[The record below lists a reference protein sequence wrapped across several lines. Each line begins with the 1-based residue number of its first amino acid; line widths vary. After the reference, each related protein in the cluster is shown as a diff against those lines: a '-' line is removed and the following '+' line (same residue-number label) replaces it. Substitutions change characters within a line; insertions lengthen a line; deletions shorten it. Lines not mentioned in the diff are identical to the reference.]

1 MRDPDLKDYL
11 PVKEYMER
19 PYLNFDFLQ
28 ELGWEW
34 AHFKII
40 RLREIMNYVADFE
53 EPELRELFELKR
65 QIELSR
71 QELDLSDDRLDY
83 LFCEYPHL
91 HWLNEIPE
99 DPRPTWMWEIR
110 KRLKEIERQR
120 EKEIAEKSLF
130 RRRKKEYGHVES

>member
-1 MRDPDLKDYL
+1 MRNPDLKNYL
-11 PVKEYMER
+11 PVKEYMDR

-40 RLREIMNYVADFE
+40 RLREVMNYVADFE

-71 QELDLSDDRLDY
+71 QELDLSDDRMDY
-83 LFCEYPHL
+83 LFTEYPHL

-110 KRLKEIERQR
+110 KRLREIEEQR
-120 EKEIAEKSLF
+120 EKEIKNQTLF
-130 RRRKKEYGHVES
+130 RRRNHNNGDVES

>member
-1 MRDPDLKDYL
+1 MRDSDLKEYL
-11 PVKEYMER
+11 PVKDFMER
-19 PYLNFDFLQ
+19 PFSNYDMWL
-28 ELGWEW
+28 ERGWEDPQLR
-34 AHFKII
+34 IL
-40 RLREIMNYVADFE
+40 RLRNIMVYVDDFE
-53 EPELRELFELKR
+53 YGEQRELFELIR
-65 QIELSR
+65 QIGLSR

-110 KRLKEIERQR
+110 KRLREIERQR

-130 RRRKKEYGHVES
+130 RRSKKHGDVES

>member
-40 RLREIMNYVADFE
+40 RLREIMNYVGDLD
-53 EPELRELFELKR
+53 EPELFELRR

-83 LFCEYPHL
+83 LFTEYPHL

-99 DPRPTWMWEIR
+99 DPRPEWMKAIR

-120 EKEIAEKSLF
+120 ETEIAEKSLF
-130 RRRKKEYGHVES
+130 RRRNHHGHVES

>member
-40 RLREIMNYVADFE
+40 RLREIMNYVGDLD
-53 EPELRELFELKR
+53 EPELFELRR

-83 LFCEYPHL
+83 LFTEYPHL

-99 DPRPTWMWEIR
+99 DPRPEWMKAIR
-110 KRLKEIERQR
+110 KRLKEIEQQR
-120 EKEIAEKSLF
+120 ETEIAEKSLF
-130 RRRKKEYGHVES
+130 RRRNHHGHVES